1 MQERDLLRQAIAP
14 CLPDPEQV
22 RQNILRECAPKAR
35 RKSLRTYLPA
45 AACIALLLTA
55 AVLFST
61 VEPAPKSPR
70 RGRNATPYARC
81 GGAGDAAPN
90 ACRCAQSAF

>member
-22 RQNILRECAPKAR
+22 RQNILRECAPKKPSHLFTSR
-35 RKSLRTYLPA
+35 RMHRA
-45 AACIALLLTA
+45 AAHSGR
-55 AVLFST
+55 AVLP